1 MRETLAIIGAGP
13 AGLAAALRAAQLG
26 VKVKVFEKATVGE
39 EINCAEG
46 FFDSARA
53 WGKPRSG
60 IRYQVE
66 SLTIEAEEQVAL
78 PVQDLTLYML
88 DRRVWQRHLAE
99 QASLQGADIID
110 NNTISGRNL
119 GRVLEEHHW
128 VIDAS
133 GVPCVTSLLYG
144 FRDYYLA
151 HSLSGAHYVV
161 EGDFSRRV
169 GHWKVRLFPDFHG
182 YFWVFPKDDSHAS
195 VGVAQLSGDFA
206 PETPGALWSR
216 LHTALKEEGLEQT
229 AVCFRS
235 GGLSPGRMLPQ
246 LVYDRLLLAG
256 DAAGVASPLHGGGMD
271 RALLSGTL
279 AAEAVAQGEP
289 GVYSLRLRQKL
300 KNLVTLEEELA
311 EAWVQTPWTE
321 LNSLLRCA
329 GKVLQDEDYQPDP
342 EDPEATDLWNRAQPL
357 LRYWLEVGRGRKK
370 S

>member
-26 VKVKVFEKATVGE
+26 IKVKVFEKATVGE

-46 FFDSARA
+46 FFDTVGT
-53 WGKPRSG
+53 WGQPQAG
-60 IRYQVE
+60 VRYRVE
-66 SLTIEAEEQVAL
+66 SLTIEAEDQWAL
-78 PVQDLTLYML
+78 PVQDLTLFMM
-88 DRRVWQRHLAE
+88 DRRVWQRHLAQ
-99 QASLQGADIID
+99 QAAQQGAEIIE
-110 NNTISGRNL
+110 NHTVSGRNL

-151 HSLSGAHYVV
+151 HSLPGAHYVV

-182 YFWVFPKDDSHAS
+182 YFWVFPQDDFHAS
-195 VGVAQLSGDFA
+195 VGVSQLSGDFV

-216 LHTALKEEGLEQT
+216 LHAALKEEGLDQG
-229 AVCFRS
+229 AVRFRS

-246 LVYDRLLLAG
+246 LVFDRLLLAG

-279 AAEAVAQGEP
+279 AAEAIAQGESAA
-289 GVYSLRLRQKL
+289 YSPRLRHQL
-300 KNLVTLEEELA
+300 KSLVSLEEELV
-311 EAWVQTPWTE
+311 ELWVQTPWTD
-321 LNSLLRCA
+321 LNSLLRYV
-329 GKVLQDEDYQPDP
+329 GKALWDRDYRP
-342 EDPEATDLWNRAQPL
+342 EPGGPEATDLITRAQPL
-357 LRYWLEVGRGRKK
+357 LRYWLQVSRHQQGD
-370 S
+370 